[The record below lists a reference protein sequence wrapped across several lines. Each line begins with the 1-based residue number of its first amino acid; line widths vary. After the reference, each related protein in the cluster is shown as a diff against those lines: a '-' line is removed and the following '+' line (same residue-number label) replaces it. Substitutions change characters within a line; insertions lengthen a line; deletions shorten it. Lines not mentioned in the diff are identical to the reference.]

1 VAVEDIFR
9 ALEAE
14 GEKESK
20 EVLARAKEQAEK
32 VVEEAEEESRRIAQ
46 DKIDKVC
53 ASLQGEQAQI
63 LNSARLK
70 QIKETTSRKEALIRR
85 AFDEAKAHLNVRD
98 RADYPE
104 IFEMLAKEAIG
115 LRPGK
120 VRVYVDPRDAQ
131 VAQAVLPRVCDDFE
145 LYTELECLGGLRV
158 TTEDGRVTHLNTV
171 DSRLEKARSAL
182 KSKVASILF
191 G

>member
-14 GEKESK
+14 GEKERR
-20 EVLARAKEQAEK
+20 EIIGRAKEQAK
-32 VVEEAEEESRRIAQ
+32 SIVDEAEEQARRIAQ
-46 DKIDKVC
+46 DKVDKVC
-53 ASLQGEQAQI
+53 ASLAGEQAQI
-63 LNSARLK
+63 LNSARLR
-70 QIKETTSRKEALIRR
+70 QIKETTAKKEAYIRR
-85 AFDEAKAHLNVRD
+85 AFDEARQHLNLRD
-98 RADYPE
+98 KSGYE
-104 IFEMLAKEAIG
+104 KTFELLAKEAVG

-120 VRVYVDPRDAQ
+120 VRVYVDPRDAS
-131 VAQAVLPRVCDDFE
+131 VAQAVLPRLCADFE

-158 TTEDGRVTHLNTV
+158 TTDDGRVTHLNTI
-171 DSRLEKARSAL
+171 DSRLEKARQAL